1 MSSSMVS
8 SASAIEAPLS
18 VVGQDQ
24 LACPSV
30 SQNSSHDVTGGCQ
43 IHLGGEMR
51 LFLHI
56 FGIESTEAT
65 CLIELEGRIQGD
77 GGGYVTTATSNA
89 HPLDTQCNESTWSE
103 CAEGLAPAHEFPW
116 RFATEENSSGVVGAH
131 FDVCYDMLEWGICPG
146 ELRINLTEEQNN
158 PSAGLETQHIA
169 ATDERLGSSA
179 ICEFT
184 IDLETEADASHELM
198 HILHP

>member
-1 MSSSMVS
+1 M
-8 SASAIEAPLS
+8 
-18 VVGQDQ
+18 
-24 LACPSV
+24 
-30 SQNSSHDVTGGCQ
+30 
-43 IHLGGEMR
+43 
-51 LFLHI
+51 
-56 FGIESTEAT
+56 
-65 CLIELEGRIQGD
+65 
-77 GGGYVTTATSNA
+77 
-89 HPLDTQCNESTWSE
+89 
-103 CAEGLAPAHEFPW
+103 
-116 RFATEENSSGVVGAH
+116 GAH

-198 HILHP
+198 HIRHP